1 MEGDDYAIVVIGASS
16 GGVNALKEL
25 VSKLPSDLN
34 AAIFIVWHMSPT
46 IEGILPKVLN
56 RLNSSFHAT
65 NAIDKEPILPKKIYV
80 APPDKHL
87 LIEKGRVRLTRGP
100 KENRFRPAVDPLFR
114 SAAFNYGERVIGIIL
129 SGALDDGTAGLWTV
143 KYYGG
148 TAIVQDPEEAEVRGM
163 PESALRKVD
172 VDYCVTIT
180 AINEILATWK
190 PKQEVKNEML
200 EKDKKTEA
208 EIRIASEENALALGI
223 MEIGELTPFTCP
235 ECHGVLAALKDGNI
249 KRYRCHTGHAF
260 SADSLLS
267 SITERIEENIFSAIR
282 GIDESVMLLNHVG
295 DHFAEKNETKVASYY
310 FNKAKEAADRSAVL
324 RLAVFGQEQLNEQVI
339 KEEAEGE
346 KKKDGNR

>member
-1 MEGDDYAIVVIGASS
+1 M
-16 GGVNALKEL
+16 K
-25 VSKLPSDLN
+25 
-34 AAIFIVWHMSPT
+34 W
-46 IEGILPKVLN
+46 
-56 RLNSSFHAT
+56 
-65 NAIDKEPILPKKIYV
+65 
-80 APPDKHL
+80 
-87 LIEKGRVRLTRGP
+87 
-100 KENRFRPAVDPLFR
+100 
-114 SAAFNYGERVIGIIL
+114 
-129 SGALDDGTAGLWTV
+129 
-143 KYYGG
+143 
-148 TAIVQDPEEAEVRGM
+148 
-163 PESALRKVD
+163 
-172 VDYCVTIT
+172 
-180 AINEILATWK
+180 WK
-190 PKQEVKNEML
+190 RI
-200 EKDKKTEA
+200 KKTEA

-260 SADSLLS
+260 SPDSLLS

-324 RLAVFGQEQLNEQVI
+324 RLAVFGQEQLNEQAI